1 MQYGTEFIKI
11 AVVDDEPLWQQ
22 RTVEIIEKECGLDA
36 PHIDR
41 YAGGQA
47 LLDAQIFYDLLF
59 MDVEMKGLDGFET
72 AQRYQRQYKCTKI
85 AMLTSHTELSRRGYV
100 INAFRYIDKQC
111 MEPEIKEALLTMQ
124 IVKEKE
130 RSIEV
135 NVVGLGVMP
144 IMIKDI
150 ISVNMNRRNI
160 LIHTRKGDYIS
171 SLTMHEIEDMLDGCG
186 FYRSHR
192 SYLINLDETLNYQGM
207 DILMCDGSRAYLSKD
222 RRAEFKD
229 RLLSHKYEMANG

>member
-41 YAGGQA
+41 YANGQA

-72 AQRYQRQYKCTKI
+72 AQRYQRQYKCAKI

-111 MEPEIKEALLTMQ
+111 MEPEVKEALLTMQ

-135 NVVGLGVMP
+135 IV
-144 IMIKDI
+144 
-150 ISVNMNRRNI
+150 
-160 LIHTRKGDYIS
+160 LI
-171 SLTMHEIEDMLDGCG
+171 
-186 FYRSHR
+186 
-192 SYLINLDETLNYQGM
+192 
-207 DILMCDGSRAYLSKD
+207 
-222 RRAEFKD
+222 
-229 RLLSHKYEMANG
+229 